1 MKEINL
7 FIPKIPINH
16 FGYRDV
22 LREILT
28 SESKQIVLDCE
39 KKILAEVLKQS
50 QQVGL
55 INDEFSI
62 LLTSL
67 DAHTI
72 DLDDY
77 KVS

>member
-1 MKEINL
+1 M
-7 FIPKIPINH
+7 
-16 FGYRDV
+16 
-22 LREILT
+22 REILT